1 MYDSVHVTGE
11 NITEFGQ
18 NSWKL
23 RVFDFDY
30 FYAQFDSGFSPRQP
44 ETEILLKH
52 EKYIKFEN
60 SKKRLFVLVGNAT
73 NSWLKCRG
81 N

>member
-1 MYDSVHVTGE
+1 MLQVKISRNLVKILGNYVCLIST
-11 NITEFGQ
+11 T
-18 NSWKL
+18 
-23 RVFDFDY
+23 

-60 SKKRLFVLVGNAT
+60 FKKRLFVLVGNAT